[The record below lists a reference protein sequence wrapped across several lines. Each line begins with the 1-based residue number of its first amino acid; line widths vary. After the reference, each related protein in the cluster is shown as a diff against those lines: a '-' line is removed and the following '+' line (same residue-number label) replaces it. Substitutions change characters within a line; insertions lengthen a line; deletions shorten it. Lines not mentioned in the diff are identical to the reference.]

1 MRYNR
6 YNNGTNSGFTLI
18 ELMVTIA
25 LAAIILT
32 QAVPSFNALVQNN
45 RLISQKNEF
54 ISTLNLARSE
64 ALKRGTRVT
73 VCASSDKTTCD
84 TTDWEQGWIVFSDHD
99 ADNVLDSG
107 TGACLDTEDCLI
119 RVSNG
124 IKDGNSLKA
133 KKSGAAALTGFIQY
147 TPRGAVDS
155 AATFTFCDK
164 RGDEYARATNINNL
178 GRAISASDSGADGI
192 VNDIDG
198 NNVSCSS

>member
-1 MRYNR
+1 MQYNK
-6 YNNGTNSGFTLI
+6 YTMVGFTLI

-73 VCASSDKTTCD
+73 VCASTDQNTCD
-84 TTDWEQGWIVFSDHD
+84 TTDWEKGWIVFSDRD
-99 ADNVLDSG
+99 ADNVLDAG
-107 TGACLDTEDCLI
+107 TGACLDNEDCLI
-119 RVSNG
+119 RVNAGLS
-124 IKDGNSLKA
+124 DGNTLSA
-133 KKSGAAALTGFIQY
+133 KKSGTAAAAGFIQY

-155 AATFTFCDK
+155 AATFTFCDQ
-164 RGDEYARATNINNL
+164 RGEEHARATNINNL

-192 VNDIDG
+192 VNDVDG
-198 NNVSCSS
+198 SNVSCSS

>member
-1 MRYNR
+1 MQ
-6 YNNGTNSGFTLI
+6 YNNDTHSGFTLI

-73 VCASSDKTTCD
+73 VCASSDKATCD
-84 TTDWEQGWIVFSDHD
+84 STDWEQGWIVFSDRN

-107 TGACLDTEDCLI
+107 TGACLATEDCLI

-124 IKDGNSLKA
+124 LNDGNTLKA

-164 RGDEYARATNINNL
+164 RGNNYARATNINNL

>member
-1 MRYNR
+1 MQH
-6 YNNGTNSGFTLI
+6 NNSTNSGFTLI

-32 QAVPSFNALVQNN
+32 QAVPSFNSLVQNN

-73 VCASSDKTTCD
+73 VCASTDQATCD
-84 TTDWEQGWIVFSDHD
+84 TADWEQGWIVFSDRD
-99 ADNVLDSG
+99 ADSVLDSG
-107 TGACLDTEDCLI
+107 TGACLATEDCLI
-119 RVSNG
+119 RVSG
-124 IKDGNSLKA
+124 GLSEGNTLKA
-133 KKSGAAALTGFIQY
+133 KKSGAPALIGSIQY

-155 AATFTFCDK
+155 AVTFTFCDK
-164 RGDEYARATNINNL
+164 RGAAHARATNINNL

-192 VNDIDG
+192 VNDVDG

>member
-1 MRYNR
+1 MQYNKS
-6 YNNGTNSGFTLI
+6 TSVGFTLI
-18 ELMVTIA
+18 ELMVTVA

-73 VCASSDKTTCD
+73 VCASSDQKTCD
-84 TTDWEQGWIVFSDHD
+84 TTDWEKGWIVFSDRNAD
-99 ADNVLDSG
+99 AVLDSG
-107 TGACLDTEDCLI
+107 TGACLASEDCLI
-119 RVSNG
+119 RVNNG
-124 IKDGNSLKA
+124 LNEGNSLSA
-133 KKSGAAALTGFIQY
+133 RKSGAAADAGFIQY

-155 AATFTFCDK
+155 AATFTFCDN
-164 RGDEYARATNINNL
+164 RGAPNARATNINNL

-192 VNDIDG
+192 VNDVDG

>member
-1 MRYNR
+1 MRCIKT
-6 YNNGTNSGFTLI
+6 TNSGFTLI

-54 ISTLNLARSE
+54 ISTLNMARSE

-73 VCASSDKTTCD
+73 VCASSDQVTCD
-84 TTDWEQGWIVFSDHD
+84 TTDWENGWIVFSDYD
-99 ADNVLDSG
+99 ADAVLDSG
-107 TGACLDTEDCLI
+107 TGGCLSGEDCLI
-119 RVSNG
+119 RVSAG
-124 IKDGNSLKA
+124 LHDGNTLSA
-133 KKSGAAALTGFIQY
+133 RKSGAAAAAGFIQY
-147 TPRGAVDS
+147 TPRGAVDA
-155 AATFTFCDK
+155 AATFTFCDN

-192 VNDIDG
+192 VNDVDG

>member
-1 MRYNR
+1 MQYNKCKMV
-6 YNNGTNSGFTLI
+6 GFTLI

-73 VCASSDKTTCD
+73 VCASTDQATCD
-84 TTDWEQGWIVFSDHD
+84 TTDWEQGWIVFSDRN
-99 ADNVLDSG
+99 ADRVLDSG
-107 TGACLDTEDCLI
+107 TGACLATEDCLI
-119 RVSNG
+119 RVSAGLSSN
-124 IKDGNSLKA
+124 NTLA
-133 KKSGAAALTGFIQY
+133 ARKSGAAADTGFIQY

-155 AATFTFCDK
+155 AATFTFCDQ
-164 RGDEYARATNINNL
+164 RGEGHARATNINNL
-178 GRAISASDSGADGI
+178 GRAISASDSGADGV
-192 VNDIDG
+192 VNDVDG
-198 NNVSCSS
+198 NNISCAS